1 MDRLLKEEQLPSMR
15 LALSLTTV
23 EVEKEEDAETG
34 AVAGATND

>member
-23 EVEKEEDAETG
+23 EVDTEEDEETG
-34 AVAGATND
+34 AVAGATNE